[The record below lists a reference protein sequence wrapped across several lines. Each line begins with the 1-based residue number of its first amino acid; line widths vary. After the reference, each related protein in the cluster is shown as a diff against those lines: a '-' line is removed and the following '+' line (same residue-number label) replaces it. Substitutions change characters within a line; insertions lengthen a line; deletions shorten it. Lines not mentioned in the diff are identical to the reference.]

1 LKAYHYCA
9 MAAPSVGHSHY
20 ASGTVQF
27 GGDLMTDGEYT
38 RLCNFIGASM
48 KPPRSG
54 ADLVLISLSVID
66 APDLAPMPAMTARI
80 Q

>member
-9 MAAPSVGHSHY
+9 MAAPSIGHSHY

-27 GGDLMTDGEYT
+27 DGDLMVDGEYI
-38 RLCNFIGASM
+38 RLCNFIGANM
-48 KPPRSG
+48 KPPRG
-54 ADLVLISLSVID
+54 ASDIVLISLTVID
-66 APDLAPMPAMTARI
+66 APELVPMPAMTSRI